1 MQTFV
6 KYNPKKPKKNKMG
19 IRNLQHWIRWSVPQ
33 TVQSPDW
40 SRFSGQR
47 IGVDILGFLYRAKA
61 CGVYPIVY
69 TARMI
74 AACKRLNITLIVVFD
89 GKPPSEKQK
98 ILEQRTLVRN
108 ESRIKKSQLST
119 TNASEFAKNEFEKLE
134 LNSTYFTSEERD
146 QVKQFLYS
154 CGVLSLNAS
163 GEADNVL
170 AYFSRKGWISA
181 VMSSDF
187 DLLARGVENLIVP
200 DGNAVPGEPE
210 WKQYTLSN
218 MLLHSDMNYTQFAE
232 MCVLMGSDYTAG
244 LRSIPFKT
252 AYWTVKHSG
261 SIEYTL
267 ARYNIRDIS
276 PFARAK
282 QILTG
287 VLDTEESLM
296 NPKQWEKLHN
306 PYPNVEVDTLMKF
319 ANVYFPELTYD
330 SNIILNI
337 LLPGNT
343 SSYSLFDYL
352 SQNTGSLCNYTAA
365 SA

>member
-1 MQTFV
+1 
-6 KYNPKKPKKNKMG
+6 MG
-19 IRNLQHWIRWSVPQ
+19 IRNLQHWIRWAVPQ
-33 TVQSPDW
+33 TVKSPDW
-40 SRFSGQR
+40 KQFSGKR
-47 IGVDILGFLYRAKA
+47 VGVDILGFLYRAKS

-69 TARMI
+69 TAHMI
-74 AACKRLNITLIVVFD
+74 AACKQLNITPVVIFD

-98 ILEQRTLVRN
+98 ILEQRTILRN
-108 ESRIKKSQLST
+108 ESRIKKSQFV
-119 TNASEFAKNEFEKLE
+119 AAAESEFAKKELQKLE

-181 VMSSDF
+181 VLSSDF
-187 DLLARGVENLIVP
+187 DLLARGVEHLIVP
-200 DGNAVPGEPE
+200 DGNAVPGEAA
-210 WKQYTLSN
+210 WKQYTLST
-218 MLLHSDMNYTQFAE
+218 MLLHSDMTYTQFAE

-267 ARYNIRDIS
+267 ARYNIRDTK
-276 PFARAK
+276 PFVRAK

-296 NPKQWEKLHN
+296 NPKQWEKWNGVH
-306 PYPNVEVDTLMKF
+306 PTVETDTLTQF
-319 ANVYFPELTYD
+319 ADLYFPELPYD
-330 SNIILNI
+330 SNTVIRNI
-337 LLPGNT
+337 LLPGDWNA
-343 SSYSLFDYL
+343 SSHSLLNNL
-352 SQNTGSLCNYTAA
+352 SQHTGSMGNYAAA

>member
-1 MQTFV
+1 
-6 KYNPKKPKKNKMG
+6 MG
-19 IRNLQHWIRWSVPQ
+19 IRNLQHWIRWAVPQ
-33 TVQSPDW
+33 TVKSPDW
-40 SRFSGQR
+40 KQFSGKR
-47 IGVDILGFLYRAKA
+47 VGVDILGFLYRAKS

-69 TARMI
+69 TAHMI
-74 AACKRLNITLIVVFD
+74 AACKQLNITPVVIFD

-98 ILEQRTLVRN
+98 ILEQRTILRN
-108 ESRIKKSQLST
+108 ESRIKKSQL
-119 TNASEFAKNEFEKLE
+119 AAAAESEFAKKELQKLE

-181 VMSSDF
+181 VLSSDF
-187 DLLARGVENLIVP
+187 DLLARGVEHLIVP
-200 DGNAVPGEPE
+200 DGNAIPGEAS
-210 WKQYTLSN
+210 WKQYTLST
-218 MLLHSDMNYTQFAE
+218 MLLHSDMTYTQFAE

-244 LRSIPFKT
+244 QRSIPFKT

-267 ARYNIRDIS
+267 ARYNIRDTK
-276 PFARAK
+276 PFVRAK

-296 NPKQWEKLHN
+296 NPKQWEKWNGVH
-306 PYPNVEVDTLMKF
+306 PNVEVDTLTQF
-319 ANVYFPELTYD
+319 ADLYFPDLSYD
-330 SNIILNI
+330 SNTVIRNI
-337 LLPGNT
+337 LLPGDGNT
-343 SSYSLFDYL
+343 SSHSLLNNL
-352 SQNTGSLCNYTAA
+352 SQHTGSMGNYAAA